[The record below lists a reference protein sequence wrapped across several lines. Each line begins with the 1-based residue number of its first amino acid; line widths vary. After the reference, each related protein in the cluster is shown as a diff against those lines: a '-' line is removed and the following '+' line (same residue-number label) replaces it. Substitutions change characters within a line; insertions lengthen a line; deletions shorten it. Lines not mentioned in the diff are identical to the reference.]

1 MLLMASKDN
10 MAAKRFSSA
19 LTKLK
24 IVIDSLEIIPQKVK
38 LRFNKCLQITANI
51 YIIYVYTYVYF
62 L

>member
-24 IVIDSLEIIPQKVK
+24 IVIDSLEIIPQKLK